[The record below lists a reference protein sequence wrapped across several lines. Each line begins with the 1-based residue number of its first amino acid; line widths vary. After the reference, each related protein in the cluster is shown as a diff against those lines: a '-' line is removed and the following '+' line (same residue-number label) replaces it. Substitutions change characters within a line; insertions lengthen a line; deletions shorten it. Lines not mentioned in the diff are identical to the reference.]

1 MDRQT
6 PLRVLHVVTNMDRGG
21 LETLIMNY
29 YRRMNRD
36 RIQFDFLVHRDIPAD
51 YDAEILSLGGRIY
64 RLPRLNPFSPGYLR
78 QLDRFFSEHREYRI
92 VHCHLDCM
100 AGIPLKAAKKHG
112 VPVRIAHSHN
122 SNQTKDWKYPIKL
135 VCKRRI
141 AAHATALFACS
152 EAAGRWMFGGRDFL
166 VMNNAIDAA
175 AYTYQPQIRE
185 EVRRELGLDAEAL
198 VVGHVGQ
205 FRPQKNHRFLL
216 DVFAKLPPSARLLL
230 VGDGML
236 RSELERQAKALGV
249 FDRVIFAG
257 VRADVNRLLQ
267 AMDVFVFP
275 SLFEGL
281 SVATVEAQTAGLPCL
296 ISDKV
301 SLECKKT
308 DLIDQLSLDEGI
320 EAWARRVLKLSS
332 RPRYNT
338 HDQICTAGFDIHTNA
353 AWLQEYYETK

>member
-64 RLPRLNPFSPGYLR
+64 RLPRLNPFSPGYLL

-175 AYTYQPQIRE
+175 TYTYQPQIRE

-281 SVATVEAQTAGLPCL
+281 GIALIEAQAAGLPCL
-296 ISDKV
+296 ISDGIPFACRV
-301 SLECKKT
+301 T
-308 DLIDQLSLDEGI
+308 DSVEPMGLDLSTDD
-320 EAWARRVLKLSS
+320 WAAAVLRMPLNS
-332 RPRYNT
+332 RPNT
-338 HDQICTAGFDIHTNA
+338 FRQICRANFDIHTNA